1 MEVAVDRAELL
12 LKVGHDQED
21 NGQVDEE
28 STNDYQVVQVR
39 TRQANHSTVGKINY
53 YNYFHI
59 NDRDLLTFCF

>member
-12 LKVGHDQED
+12 LQVGHDQED

-39 TRQANHSTVGKINY
+39 TRQANHSTVGKI
-53 YNYFHI
+53 
-59 NDRDLLTFCF
+59 LLYIILFSH